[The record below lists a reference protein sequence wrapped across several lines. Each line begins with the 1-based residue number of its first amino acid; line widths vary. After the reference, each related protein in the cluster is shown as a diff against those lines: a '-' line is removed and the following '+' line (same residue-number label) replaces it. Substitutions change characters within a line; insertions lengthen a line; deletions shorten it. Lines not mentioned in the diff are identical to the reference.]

1 MLHLDLTLVAA
12 AGHGALRAAATIG
25 QGATLL
31 TGPSGAGKSTL
42 LALLAGTIPP
52 QSGTLR
58 WRNQTWSDGPNLLV
72 PSHLR
77 GVGWQPQASSLH
89 PGWTARDHLDAT
101 YRFRPQRPDLEAA
114 IIDGLELGPLMA
126 RRAGQLSAGEAQRVA
141 LLRALAA
148 CQGLLLLDEPVTALP
163 PELARRATEL
173 MASLT
178 EEQGWTAIV
187 VSHQPLEGLQP
198 TAHLELAEGL
208 LRTL

>member
-1 MLHLDLTLVAA
+1 MLHLDLTLGATFR
-12 AGHGALRAAATIG
+12 HGALRAAATIG
-25 QGATLL
+25 QGAALL

-42 LALLAGTIPP
+42 LALLAGAIPP
-52 QSGTLR
+52 QSGRLT
-58 WRNQTWSDGPNLLV
+58 WRDQRWSDGPSLLV

-89 PGWTARDHLDAT
+89 PGWTVRDHLEAT
-101 YRFRPQRPDLEAA
+101 YRFRQQSPEREAS
-114 IIDGLELGPLMA
+114 IIERLGLGPLMA
-126 RRAGQLSAGEAQRVA
+126 RRTGQLSAGEAQRVA
-141 LLRALAA
+141 LLRALVA

-163 PELARRATEL
+163 PELARRAVEL
-173 MASLT
+173 IASLT
-178 EEQGWTAIV
+178 KEQGWTAIV

>member
-1 MLHLDLTLVAA
+1 MLQLDLTLVATSS
-12 AGHGALRAAATIG
+12 HGALRAAATIG

-42 LALLAGTIPP
+42 LALLAGAIPP

-58 WRNQTWSDGPNLLV
+58 WRNQTWSDGPSLLV

-77 GVGWQPQASSLH
+77 AIGWQPQAASLH

-101 YRFRPQRPDLEAA
+101 YRFRQQRPELEARL
-114 IIDGLELGPLMA
+114 IDGLELGPLMA
-126 RRAGQLSAGEAQRVA
+126 RRAGQLSAGEAQRVS
-141 LLRALAA
+141 LLRALTA
-148 CQGLLLLDEPVTALP
+148 CHGLLLLDEPVTALP
-163 PELARRATEL
+163 PDLARRAIEL
-173 MASLT
+173 IASLT
-178 EEQGWTAIV
+178 HEQGWTAIV
-187 VSHQPLEGLQP
+187 VSHQPLDGLKP

>member
-1 MLHLDLTLVAA
+1 MLHLDLILRATSR
-12 AGHGALRAAATIG
+12 HGALRATATIG

-42 LALLAGTIPP
+42 LALVAGAILP
-52 QSGTLR
+52 QSGRLT
-58 WRNQTWSDGPNLLV
+58 WRDEHWSDGSRLLV

-77 GVGWQPQASSLH
+77 GIGWQPQAPSLH
-89 PGWTARDHLDAT
+89 PGWTVRDHLDAT
-101 YRFRPQRPDLEAA
+101 YRFRQQSPDLEAR
-114 IIDGLELGPLMA
+114 IIERLGLGPLMA

-141 LLRALAA
+141 LLRALVA
-148 CQGLLLLDEPVTALP
+148 CRGLLLLDEPVTALP
-163 PELARRATEL
+163 PDLARRAVEL
-173 MASLT
+173 IASLT

-198 TAHLELAEGL
+198 TAQLELAEGL